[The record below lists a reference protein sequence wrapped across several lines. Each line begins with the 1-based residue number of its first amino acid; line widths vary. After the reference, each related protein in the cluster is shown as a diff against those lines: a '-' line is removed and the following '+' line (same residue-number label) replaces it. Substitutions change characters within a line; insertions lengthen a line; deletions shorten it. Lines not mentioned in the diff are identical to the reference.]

1 MTSDDR
7 SHPQSPETDRVL
19 HLLWRH
25 ELGPR
30 EGTRGPRKQR
40 SLDEI
45 ITAAIELANDEDLE
59 RFSMRKVANRIGMS
73 AMSLYTYVPGRSELI
88 ALMVD
93 EVIGRTGLPP
103 HQGPLRDRLRA
114 ISQLL
119 WDEYHRY
126 PWLLAAQS
134 HRPWIGPNISAR
146 YEWEL
151 EALEDTGFDDISMDH
166 AVTLI
171 ESHTAASASNSILA
185 KKLIESSGISDLEW
199 WNTNAPILEEV
210 MPAGRFP
217 VSSRVGSSVG
227 NHYQSITN
235 HEAVYRFGLEVIL
248 DGLDVKRSSKHPRS
262 AAENN

>member
-7 SHPQSPETDRVL
+7 SHPQPPETDRVL

-25 ELGPR
+25 ELGTQK
-30 EGTRGPRKQR
+30 GARGPRKKR

-45 ITAAIELANDEDLE
+45 IAAAIETANHEDLE
-59 RFSMRKVANRIGMS
+59 QFSMRKVADRLGMS
-73 AMSLYTYVPGRSELI
+73 VMSLYTYVPGRSELI

-93 EVIGRTGLPP
+93 EVIGRTGLPKL
-103 HQGPLRDRLRA
+103 QGSLRDRLRT

-151 EALEDTGFDDISMDH
+151 EALEDAGLDDISMDH
-166 AVTLI
+166 AVALI

-185 KKLIESSGISDLEW
+185 SKLIASSGISDVEW

-217 VSSRVGSSVG
+217 VSSRVGSAVG
-227 NHYQSITN
+227 NHYQSITS
-235 HEAVYRFGLEVIL
+235 HEAVYRFGLEIIL
-248 DGLDVKRSSKHPRS
+248 DGLEAHVSSKYLKS
-262 AAENN
+262 AE

>member
-7 SHPQSPETDRVL
+7 SHPQPPETDRVL

-25 ELGPR
+25 ELGTQK
-30 EGTRGPRKQR
+30 GARGPRKKR

-45 ITAAIELANDEDLE
+45 IAAAIETANHEDLE
-59 RFSMRKVANRIGMS
+59 QFSMRKVADRLGMS
-73 AMSLYTYVPGRSELI
+73 VMSLYTYVPGRSELI

-93 EVIGRTGLPP
+93 EVIGRTGLPQL
-103 HQGPLRDRLRA
+103 QGSLRDRLRT

-151 EALEDTGFDDISMDH
+151 EALEDAGLDDISMDH
-166 AVTLI
+166 AVALI
-171 ESHTAASASNSILA
+171 ESHTAASASNGILA
-185 KKLIESSGISDLEW
+185 SKLIASSGISDVEW
-199 WNTNAPILEEV
+199 WNNNAPVLEEV

-217 VSSRVGSSVG
+217 ISSRVGSAVG
-227 NHYQSITN
+227 NHYQSITS
-235 HEAVYRFGLEVIL
+235 HEAVYRFGLEIIL
-248 DGLDVKRSSKHPRS
+248 DGLEAHVSSKDPKS
-262 AAENN
+262 AE